1 MIPNMITERWL
12 VFKISKYGYET
23 LWLVFKIEM
32 LKTIMLKTRMNEKKP
47 DSKTTIG
54 FYSYE
59 RKKNPIQKENM
70 GRTNTKKH

>member
-1 MIPNMITERWL
+1 
-12 VFKISKYGYET
+12 
-23 LWLVFKIEM
+23 M

-54 FYSYE
+54 FYSYD